1 MSEINNPID
10 ISKKGVNRSIAVVG
24 GGSSTWLAGRGS
36 HLGKS
41 VSKAVAMD
49 VGRYC
54 VYSN

>member
-10 ISKKGVNRSIAVVG
+10 ISKKGVNQSIAVVA

-36 HLGKS
+36 HLEKS

-49 VGRYC
+49 VGGYC